1 MAFNPPPPAWER
13 EGGEIFRKIFALT
26 GVGGQILVG
35 GVILLGG
42 GGVVILLR
50 GGSNVIFK

>member
-1 MAFNPPPPAWER
+1 MAFNPPPPALER
-13 EGGEIFRKIFALT
+13 EGGKIFRKIFALT

-50 GGSNVIFK
+50 GGVM

>member
-13 EGGEIFRKIFALT
+13 EGAKIFRKIFALT
-26 GVGGQILVG
+26 GVGDQILVG
-35 GVILLGG
+35 GVILLAG

-50 GGSNVIFK
+50 GGVM